1 MTFNI
6 IMDTIPRLNKGCLR
20 AAHNIRRKKMVD
32 KACNNEKC
40 MKHEECARYEA
51 WLKGD
56 QNYKTFKGNEQKG
69 CGQFIQKK

>member
-1 MTFNI
+1 
-6 IMDTIPRLNKGCLR
+6 
-20 AAHNIRRKKMVD
+20 MVD

-56 QNYKTFKGNEQKG
+56 QNFKTFKGTEQKA